1 MLWSVERN
9 ELLDNRRD
17 LPVVAVVVDDKLAVA
32 IGSQVLETKSERLDK
47 VLNEF
52 DQSRQHFV
60 LRRDEVY
67 RLELGVVVGALTK
80 KR

>member
-1 MLWSVERN
+1 MLWSVERD